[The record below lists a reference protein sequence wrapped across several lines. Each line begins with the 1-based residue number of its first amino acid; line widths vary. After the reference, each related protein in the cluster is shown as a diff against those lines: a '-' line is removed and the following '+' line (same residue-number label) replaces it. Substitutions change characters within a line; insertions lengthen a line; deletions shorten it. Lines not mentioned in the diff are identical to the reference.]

1 MFKFFNKLESPI
13 KNDDGEGVIVDTS
26 YHNNL
31 ENVEKVDYTSLL
43 DENNVE
49 WKREEVEE
57 AKNQFELVKNQLP
70 EDFTSKPYEERIQ
83 IANQIIEMLK

>member
-1 MFKFFNKLESPI
+1 MLNFFKKLESPI
-13 KNDDGEGVIVDTS
+13 KTDEAEGTIVDTS

-43 DENNVE
+43 NENNVE
-49 WKREEVEE
+49 WKREDVEE
-57 AKNQFELVKNQLP
+57 AKNKFELVKDQLP
-70 EDFTSKPYEERIQ
+70 EDFNSKSYEERIQ